1 MFTLTS
7 RKMSRAA
14 IVAALTLA
22 GSAGAFL
29 AASVDPAMALCKYG
43 TPHCAKDPNPPNFR
57 RSGAPKFR
65 LADGKIPIA
74 NITATATPA
83 RTTGVIRPRVRDHQE
98 RNQDISESLAFRW
111 VCPQV
116 GHDGECRASS

>member
-43 TPHCAKDPNPPNFR
+43 TPHCAKDPNPPQFPKIGGAQIPPSGWEDPDCKYYGNCNPGPNNWGDPAAR
-57 RSGAPKFR
+57 KGPSGAQPGR
-65 LADGKIPIA
+65 IGTVQSVYMAAGR
-74 NITATATPA
+74 
-83 RTTGVIRPRVRDHQE
+83 RTR
-98 RNQDISESLAFRW
+98 
-111 VCPQV
+111 
-116 GHDGECRASS
+116 